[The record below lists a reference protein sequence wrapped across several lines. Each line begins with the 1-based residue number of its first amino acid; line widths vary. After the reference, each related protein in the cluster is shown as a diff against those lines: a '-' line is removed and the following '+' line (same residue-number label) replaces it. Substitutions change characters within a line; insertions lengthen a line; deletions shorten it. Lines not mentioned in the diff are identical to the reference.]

1 MSAKQTEFTPMEL
14 ALGLLE
20 LPSLGGLTEEQV
32 RGFTCVWD
40 SSEKPLVEEAVVALG
55 ARRKKRLDGEYEVHP
70 RGCPEHVAHA
80 AYEALFRHCME
91 DCEACGRPEEKAEDG
106 VAQESSC
113 EVGVALRRLVIRRG
127 RL

>member
-1 MSAKQTEFTPMEL
+1 MSTKQTEFTPVEL
-14 ALGLLE
+14 ALALLE
-20 LPSLGGLTEEQV
+20 VPSLDDLTEEQV

-40 SSEKPLVEEAVVALG
+40 GDEKPLDEEGAVALG
-55 ARRKKRLDGEYEVHP
+55 ARPKKRLDGKYDLHP

-91 DCEACGRPEEKAEDG
+91 DCEACGRTEETAEDG
-106 VAQESSC
+106 TVRENSC
-113 EVGVALRRLVIRRG
+113 EIGIALRRLVIRKG